1 MSDNDKRVSNPADI
15 PVLDEV
21 LVPGKPAEA
30 APVPDDDLDDL
41 LDECADELGDEFDIS
56 DDLPDDAPAED
67 TPAAELDFDVS
78 WSAAPAKAEEAPVL
92 TDIAEAPSTT
102 AKTPGDCE
110 IPEELIER
118 LAAKLAESLS
128 EPMSLKLQE
137 ELQGAINKA
146 VYDVML
152 RMADKLESAV
162 RDKLPELLEEARLQR
177 KADSTPD
184 VEGFDLDDFDLDPPK

>member
-67 TPAAELDFDVS
+67 TLLG
-78 WSAAPAKAEEAPVL
+78 SAQVMARREVLARAPQDDDPNVVIGL
-92 TDIAEAPSTT
+92 
-102 AKTPGDCE
+102 G
-110 IPEELIER
+110 R
-118 LAAKLAESLS
+118 S
-128 EPMSLKLQE
+128 EGVVE
-137 ELQGAINKA
+137 F
-146 VYDVML
+146 
-152 RMADKLESAV
+152 
-162 RDKLPELLEEARLQR
+162 LEEPA
-177 KADSTPD
+177 
-184 VEGFDLDDFDLDPPK
+184 